1 MTRQQQQG
9 QQQARPQQQ
18 QRGAPP
24 AQTRAGGKWGMN
36 SEQLDLL
43 RRTVAKGLT
52 DDEFALYMTVA
63 QRTGLDPFR
72 RQIHAFKRF
81 DSMLGRKA
89 MAIVVGI
96 DGYRHCASRTG
107 EDDGQ
112 RGPFWCGADRQWRD
126 VWLDP
131 EPPRAAKVFVYRRG
145 RRRPYSAVALWDSY
159 VQTEETGEPVTMWR
173 KHGPGQLAKCAE
185 ALALRKAFPAE
196 LSGTHTHDEL
206 GADAVDAPLAE
217 HADDDIA
224 SSPTA
229 GSAASTATLGAE
241 STATGAP
248 KPLSEEEMTSL
259 REELAKCESRAA
271 VTALGHRVAKSGATE
286 AQRERLRVA
295 FEGQL
300 ADIDR
305 ISAEAKGGAEGKS

>member
-1 MTRQQQQG
+1 MRQQQQG
-9 QQQARPQQQ
+9 RPQQQQ
-18 QRGAPP
+18 QRGAP

-81 DSMLGRKA
+81 DPLLGRKA

-96 DGYRHCASRTG
+96 DGYRHSASRTG

-131 EPPRAAKVFVYRRG
+131 DPPRAAKVFVYRRG

-159 VQTEETGEPVTMWR
+159 VQTEETGEPVAMWR

-206 GADAVDAPLAE
+206 GADAVDAPLTE
-217 HADDDIA
+217 HAEDIA
-224 SSPTA
+224 SPAA
-229 GSAASTATLGAE
+229 GFAASTAIVP
-241 STATGAP
+241 STEPAAASMATVAPP
-248 KPLSEEEMTSL
+248 KPLTEEEMTEL
-259 REELAKCESRAA
+259 IEELSRCDSRAA

-305 ISAEAKGGAEGKS
+305 IPAEAKGGTEGKS

>member
-9 QQQARPQQQ
+9 RPQQQQ
-18 QRGAPP
+18 QRGAP
-24 AQTRAGGKWGMN
+24 AQTGAGGKWGMN

-81 DSMLGRKA
+81 DPLLGRKA

-96 DGYRHCASRTG
+96 DGYRHSASRTG

-131 EPPRAAKVFVYRRG
+131 DPPRAAKVFVYRRG

-159 VQTEETGEPVTMWR
+159 VQTEETGEPVAMWR

-185 ALALRKAFPAE
+185 ASRSARRSPPSCPARTRTT
-196 LSGTHTHDEL
+196 SSARTPPTHR
-206 GADAVDAPLAE
+206 
-217 HADDDIA
+217 
-224 SSPTA
+224 SP
-229 GSAASTATLGAE
+229 STPT
-241 STATGAP
+241 T
-248 KPLSEEEMTSL
+248 TSL
-259 REELAKCESRAA
+259 RRPSPD
-271 VTALGHRVAKSGATE
+271 S
-286 AQRERLRVA
+286 Q
-295 FEGQL
+295 
-300 ADIDR
+300 
-305 ISAEAKGGAEGKS
+305 